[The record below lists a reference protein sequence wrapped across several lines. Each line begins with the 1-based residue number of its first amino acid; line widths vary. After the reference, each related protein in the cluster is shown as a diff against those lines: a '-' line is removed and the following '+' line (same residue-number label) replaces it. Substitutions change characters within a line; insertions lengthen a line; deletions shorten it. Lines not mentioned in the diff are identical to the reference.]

1 VLSQTGEYNS
11 LPNQLIVAVLLQVL
25 LNAQSVQLQAERVRL
40 VSQDRNIC
48 SLFKLEL
55 SKVYAEDKNRT
66 SLEFERVKLY
76 EIENEIL
83 Y

>member
-1 VLSQTGEYNS
+1 MLSQTSEFNS
-11 LPNQLIVAVLLQVL
+11 LPNQLIVGLLFEVLLE
-25 LNAQSVQLQAERVRL
+25 SESSPIQAEKIRL

-48 SLFKLEL
+48 NLFKLEL
-55 SKVYAEDKNRT
+55 SKVYAQHRT